1 MIKKISILILI
12 FALFLLNGCGRKTM
26 LNRVSD
32 TLSGGG
38 NASFIMN
45 DDDPEF
51 VAAALPLAL
60 KMYEGLIEANP
71 RHVGLRSAAAM
82 GFASYAYAFLHYNAD
97 TTSDPIMRRHLFTR
111 ARNMYIRAR
120 DYGLSALELRH
131 PNFRAELAKNPEAT
145 LAAVGIRDID
155 LLYWTGIA
163 WMGAFTSDRSNFRLA
178 LTVPQAKALLFRVAE
193 LNPDYGNGALDE
205 FFITLFGTMPAS
217 MGGDPEKAR
226 YHFERAVKLSE
237 NQSISAYINYVMAIS
252 VSNQNGAEFDSL
264 LNIAAQIRVD
274 DIPEMRLLRV
284 LQNRR
289 VRHLR
294 ENRDLFIRPIVIQ
307 KEEEISSGILED

>member
-1 MIKKISILILI
+1 MPKICLILILVSL
-12 FALFLLNGCGRKTM
+12 LFLNGCGKRM
-26 LNRVSD
+26 LNNVSD
-32 TLSGGG
+32 ALSGGG

-51 VAAALPLAL
+51 VAAALPMAL

-71 RHVGLRSAAAM
+71 KHVGLRGAAAM
-82 GFASYAYAFLHYNAD
+82 GFTSYAFAFLHYNAD
-97 TTSDPIMRRHLFTR
+97 TTSDPTMRRHLFVR
-111 ARNMYIRAR
+111 ARNMYLRAR

-131 PNFRAELAKNPEAT
+131 PNFRAELARSPEAT
-145 LAAVGIRDID
+145 LANVGIRDID

-163 WMGAFTSDRSNFRLA
+163 WMGAFTCDRSNMRLA
-178 LTVPQAKALLFRVAE
+178 LTVPQAAAILFRVAE
-193 LNPDYGNGALDE
+193 LNPDYGNGAIDE
-205 FFITLFGTMPAS
+205 FLITFFGSMPKS
-217 MGGDPEKAR
+217 MGGDPEKAH

-274 DIPEMRLLRV
+274 DVPEMRLLRV